1 MKTKNNNSLLLE
13 AIEKNYDSVKALKGV
28 SLKIH
33 PGEFCTLL
41 GASGSGKST
50 ILRVIAGFE
59 TLDSGR
65 LEINDEDMSKMSI
78 AERNIGMV
86 FQNYALFP
94 HMDVFQNIA
103 FGLEMRKLDK
113 SQIKEKVNEVLE
125 LVGLTNQKKRLP
137 SELSGG
143 QQQRVA
149 LARAIV
155 IEPKILLM
163 DEPLGALDKNL
174 RNDMQKQIKNLHKN
188 LNITVVYVTHDQDE
202 AMFLSDKI
210 VLMDEGKIIQTGTC
224 EELYTNPKNRFVAN
238 FLGECNFFT
247 LDSGKKISIRPECL
261 RISGDN
267 KNDRNSFQVDVEDVV
282 FQGRMIKLIG
292 NYNEQ
297 EIIASISPLEYELES
312 NHKDKIFLTYDSESL
327 MNI

>member
-28 SLKIH
+28 SLKIY

-65 LEINDEDMSKMSI
+65 LEINDKDMSKMSI

-137 SELSGG
+137 SALSGG

-174 RNDMQKQIKNLHKN
+174 RNEMQKQIKNLHKN
-188 LNITVVYVTHDQDE
+188 LDITVVYVTHDQDE

-224 EELYTNPKNRFVAN
+224 EELYTKPKNRFVAN

-261 RISGDN
+261 RISDDN
-267 KNDRNSFQVDVEDVV
+267 KNDGNSFQVDVEDVV

-312 NHKDKIFLTYDSESL
+312 THKDKIYLTYDNKSL

>member
-137 SELSGG
+137 SALSGG

-174 RNDMQKQIKNLHKN
+174 RNEMQKQIKNLHKN

-224 EELYTNPKNRFVAN
+224 EELYTKPKNRFVAN

-282 FQGRMIKLIG
+282 FHGRMIKLIG
-292 NYNEQ
+292 NYNKQ

>member
-174 RNDMQKQIKNLHKN
+174 RNEMQKQIKNLHKN

-224 EELYTNPKNRFVAN
+224 EELYTKPKNRFVAN

-312 NHKDKIFLTYDSESL
+312 THKDKIFLTYDSESL

>member
-137 SELSGG
+137 SALSGG

-174 RNDMQKQIKNLHKN
+174 RNEMQKQIKNLHKN

>member
-113 SQIKEKVNEVLE
+113 SQINEKVNEVLE
-125 LVGLTNQKKRLP
+125 LVGLTNQKNRLP
-137 SELSGG
+137 SALSGG

-174 RNDMQKQIKNLHKN
+174 RNEMQKQIKNLHKD

-224 EELYTNPKNRFVAN
+224 EELYTKPKNRFVAN

-261 RISGDN
+261 RISDDN
-267 KNDRNSFQVDVEDVV
+267 KNDGNSFQVDVEDVV

-312 NHKDKIFLTYDSESL
+312 THKEKIYLTYDNKSL

>member
-137 SELSGG
+137 SALSGG

-224 EELYTNPKNRFVAN
+224 EELYTKPKNRFVAN

-247 LDSGKKISIRPECL
+247 LDSGKKIGIRPECL

>member
-1 MKTKNNNSLLLE
+1 
-13 AIEKNYDSVKALKGV
+13 
-28 SLKIH
+28 
-33 PGEFCTLL
+33 
-41 GASGSGKST
+41 
-50 ILRVIAGFE
+50 
-59 TLDSGR
+59 
-65 LEINDEDMSKMSI
+65 
-78 AERNIGMV
+78 
-86 FQNYALFP
+86 
-94 HMDVFQNIA
+94 MDVFQNIA

-125 LVGLTNQKKRLP
+125 LVGLTKQKKRLP
-137 SELSGG
+137 SALSGG

-174 RNDMQKQIKNLHKN
+174 RNDMQKQIKNLHKD

-224 EELYTNPKNRFVAN
+224 EELYTKPKNRFVAN
-238 FLGECNFFT
+238 FLGECNFFI

-261 RISGDN
+261 RISTDN

-297 EIIASISPLEYELES
+297 EIIASISPLEFELES
-312 NHKDKIFLTYDSESL
+312 THKDKIFLTYDNESL
-327 MNI
+327 MSI

>member
-28 SLKIH
+28 SLKIY
-33 PGEFCTLL
+33 PGEFCT

-65 LEINDEDMSKMSI
+65 LEINDKDMSKMSI

-125 LVGLTNQKKRLP
+125 LVGLTNQKNRLP
-137 SELSGG
+137 SALSGG

-155 IEPKILLM
+155 IQPKILLM

-174 RNDMQKQIKNLHKN
+174 RNEMQKQIKNLHKD

-224 EELYTNPKNRFVAN
+224 EELYTKPKNRFVAN

-261 RISGDN
+261 RISDDN
-267 KNDRNSFQVDVEDVV
+267 KNDGNSFQVDVEDVV

-312 NHKDKIFLTYDSESL
+312 THKDKIYLTYDNKSL

>member
-65 LEINDEDMSKMSI
+65 LEINDKDMSKMSI

-125 LVGLTNQKKRLP
+125 LVGLSNQKNRLP
-137 SELSGG
+137 SALSGG

-174 RNDMQKQIKNLHKN
+174 RNEMQKQIKNLHKD

-224 EELYTNPKNRFVAN
+224 EELYTKPKNRFVAN

-282 FQGRMIKLIG
+282 FHGRMIKLIG

-312 NHKDKIFLTYDSESL
+312 THKDKIFLTYDSESL

>member
-1 MKTKNNNSLLLE
+1 
-13 AIEKNYDSVKALKGV
+13 
-28 SLKIH
+28 
-33 PGEFCTLL
+33 
-41 GASGSGKST
+41 
-50 ILRVIAGFE
+50 
-59 TLDSGR
+59 
-65 LEINDEDMSKMSI
+65 
-78 AERNIGMV
+78 
-86 FQNYALFP
+86 
-94 HMDVFQNIA
+94 
-103 FGLEMRKLDK
+103 
-113 SQIKEKVNEVLE
+113 
-125 LVGLTNQKKRLP
+125 
-137 SELSGG
+137 
-143 QQQRVA
+143 
-149 LARAIV
+149 
-155 IEPKILLM
+155 M

-174 RNDMQKQIKNLHKN
+174 RNDMQKQIKNLHKD

-224 EELYTNPKNRFVAN
+224 EELYTKPKNRFVAN

-312 NHKDKIFLTYDSESL
+312 THKDKIFLTYDSESL

>member
-125 LVGLTNQKKRLP
+125 LVGLTNQKNRLP
-137 SELSGG
+137 SALSGG

-174 RNDMQKQIKNLHKN
+174 RNEMQKQIKNLHKD

-224 EELYTNPKNRFVAN
+224 EELYTKPKNRFVAN

-261 RISGDN
+261 RISDDN
-267 KNDRNSFQVDVEDVV
+267 KNDGNSFQVDVEDVV

-312 NHKDKIFLTYDSESL
+312 THKDKIFLTYDSESL

>member
-137 SELSGG
+137 SALSGG

-174 RNDMQKQIKNLHKN
+174 RNEMQKQIKNLHKN

-224 EELYTNPKNRFVAN
+224 EELYINPKNRFVAN

>member
-137 SELSGG
+137 SALSGG

-174 RNDMQKQIKNLHKN
+174 RNEMQKQIKNLHKN

-224 EELYTNPKNRFVAN
+224 EELYTKPKNSFVAN

-292 NYNEQ
+292 NYNKQ

>member
-1 MKTKNNNSLLLE
+1 MKMKNNNSLLLE

-59 TLDSGR
+59 RLDSGR
-65 LEINDEDMSKMSI
+65 LELNDKDMSKMSI

-94 HMDVFQNIA
+94 HMDVFHNIA

-113 SQIKEKVNEVLE
+113 SQIKEKVSEVLE
-125 LVGLTNQKKRLP
+125 LVGLTNQKDRLP
-137 SELSGG
+137 SALSGG

-188 LNITVVYVTHDQDE
+188 LKITVVYVTHDQDE

-210 VLMDEGKIIQTGTC
+210 VLMDEGEIIQTGTC
-224 EELYTNPKNRFVAN
+224 EELYTKPKNKFVAN

-261 RISGDN
+261 RITGDGDN
-267 KNDRNSFQVDVEDVV
+267 DKNSFQVAIKDVV
-282 FQGRMIKLIG
+282 FQGRSIKLIA

-297 EIIASISPLEYELES
+297 EIIASVSPLEHKLES
-312 NHKDKIFLTYDSESL
+312 SDGDKIFLTYDNESL
-327 MNI
+327 INI

>member
-1 MKTKNNNSLLLE
+1 MKTKNNSLLLD
-13 AIEKNYDSVKALKGV
+13 AVEKNYDSVEALKGV
-28 SLKIH
+28 SLKIC

-59 TLDSGR
+59 TLDNGK
-65 LEINDEDMSKMSI
+65 LEINDKDMSKMSI

-113 SQIKEKVNEVLE
+113 SQIIEKVNEVLE
-125 LVGLTNQKKRLP
+125 LVGLTNQKKRFP
-137 SELSGG
+137 SALSGG

-174 RNDMQKQIKNLHKN
+174 RTICKNK
-188 LNITVVYVTHDQDE
+188 
-202 AMFLSDKI
+202 SKI
-210 VLMDEGKIIQTGTC
+210 
-224 EELYTNPKNRFVAN
+224 
-238 FLGECNFFT
+238 FT
-247 LDSGKKISIRPECL
+247 KIS
-261 RISGDN
+261 
-267 KNDRNSFQVDVEDVV
+267 
-282 FQGRMIKLIG
+282 
-292 NYNEQ
+292 
-297 EIIASISPLEYELES
+297 
-312 NHKDKIFLTYDSESL
+312 T
-327 MNI
+327 

>member
-65 LEINDEDMSKMSI
+65 LEINDKDMSKMSI

-137 SELSGG
+137 SALSGG

-174 RNDMQKQIKNLHKN
+174 RNEMQKQIKNLHKN
-188 LNITVVYVTHDQDE
+188 LDITVVYVTHDQDE

-224 EELYTNPKNRFVAN
+224 EELYTKPKNRFVAN

-312 NHKDKIFLTYDSESL
+312 THKDKIYLTYDNKSL

>member
-28 SLKIH
+28 SLTIH

-65 LEINDEDMSKMSI
+65 LEINDKDMSKMSI

-103 FGLEMRKLDK
+103 FGLEMKKLDK

-125 LVGLTNQKKRLP
+125 LVGLTNQKSRLP
-137 SELSGG
+137 SALSGG

-155 IEPKILLM
+155 IKPKILLM

-224 EELYTNPKNRFVAN
+224 KELYTKPKNRFVAN

-267 KNDRNSFQVDVEDVV
+267 KNDKNSFQVDVEDAV

-297 EIIASISPLEYELES
+297 EIIASISPMEFELES
-312 NHKDKIFLTYDSESL
+312 THNDKIFLTYDNESL

>member
-125 LVGLTNQKKRLP
+125 LVGLTNQKNRLP
-137 SELSGG
+137 SALSGG

-174 RNDMQKQIKNLHKN
+174 RNEMQKQIKNLHKD

-210 VLMDEGKIIQTGTC
+210 VLMDEGMIIQTGTC
-224 EELYTNPKNRFVAN
+224 EELYTKPKNRFVAN

-261 RISGDN
+261 RIIGDN

-297 EIIASISPLEYELES
+297 EIIASISPLEYEQES
-312 NHKDKIFLTYDSESL
+312 THKDKIFLTYDNESL

>member
-28 SLKIH
+28 SLKIY

-65 LEINDEDMSKMSI
+65 LEINDKDMSKMSI

-113 SQIKEKVNEVLE
+113 SQINEKVNEVLE
-125 LVGLTNQKKRLP
+125 LVDLTNQKNRLP
-137 SELSGG
+137 SALSGG

-174 RNDMQKQIKNLHKN
+174 RNEMQKQIKNLHKD

-224 EELYTNPKNRFVAN
+224 EELYTKPKNRFVAN

-247 LDSGKKISIRPECL
+247 LDSGKKIGIRPECL
-261 RISGDN
+261 RISTDN

-292 NYNEQ
+292 NYNDQ

-312 NHKDKIFLTYDSESL
+312 THKDKIFLTYDSESL

>member
-113 SQIKEKVNEVLE
+113 SQIKEKVNEALE
-125 LVGLTNQKKRLP
+125 LVGLTNQKNRLP
-137 SELSGG
+137 SALSGG

-174 RNDMQKQIKNLHKN
+174 RNEMQKQIKNLHKD

-224 EELYTNPKNRFVAN
+224 EELYTKPKNRFVAN

-261 RISGDN
+261 RISSDN

-282 FQGRMIKLIG
+282 FHGRMIKLIG

-312 NHKDKIFLTYDSESL
+312 THKDKIFLTYDSESL

>member
-65 LEINDEDMSKMSI
+65 LVINDKDMSKRSI

-125 LVGLTNQKKRLP
+125 LVDLSNQKNRLP
-137 SELSGG
+137 SALSGG

-174 RNDMQKQIKNLHKN
+174 RNEMQKQIKNLHKD

-224 EELYTNPKNRFVAN
+224 EELYTKPKNRFVAN

>member
-125 LVGLTNQKKRLP
+125 LVGLTNQKNRLP

-174 RNDMQKQIKNLHKN
+174 RNEMQKQIKNLHKD

-224 EELYTNPKNRFVAN
+224 EELYTKPKNRFVAN

-297 EIIASISPLEYELES
+297 EVIASISPLEYELES
-312 NHKDKIFLTYDSESL
+312 THKEKIYLTYDNKSL

>member
-125 LVGLTNQKKRLP
+125 LVGLTNQKNRLP
-137 SELSGG
+137 SALSGG

-174 RNDMQKQIKNLHKN
+174 RNDMQKQIKNLHKD

-224 EELYTNPKNRFVAN
+224 EELYTKPKNRFVAN

-261 RISGDN
+261 RISSDN

-282 FQGRMIKLIG
+282 FHGRMIKLIG

-312 NHKDKIFLTYDSESL
+312 THKDKIFLTYDSESL

>member
-13 AIEKNYDSVKALKGV
+13 GIEKNYDSIKALKGV
-28 SLKIH
+28 SLKIN

-59 TLDSGR
+59 RLDSGR
-65 LEINDEDMSKMSI
+65 LELNDKDMSKMSI

-94 HMDVFQNIA
+94 HMDVFHNIA

-113 SQIKEKVNEVLE
+113 SQIREKVSEVLE
-125 LVGLTNQKKRLP
+125 LVGLTNQKDRLP

-188 LNITVVYVTHDQDE
+188 LKITVVYVTHDQDE

-210 VLMDEGKIIQTGTC
+210 VLMDEGEIIQTGTC
-224 EELYTNPKNRFVAN
+224 EELYTKPKNKFVAN

-261 RISGDN
+261 RITSDRD
-267 KNDRNSFQVDVEDVV
+267 NDRNSFQVAIKDVV
-282 FQGRMIKLIG
+282 FQGKSIKLIA
-292 NYNEQ
+292 NYNGQ
-297 EIIASISPLEYELES
+297 EIIASVSPLGHKLES
-312 NHKDKIFLTYDSESL
+312 SNGDKIFLTYDNESL
-327 MNI
+327 INI

>member
-125 LVGLTNQKKRLP
+125 LVGLTNQRKRLP
-137 SELSGG
+137 SSLSGG

-224 EELYTNPKNRFVAN
+224 EELYINPKNRFVAN

>member
-125 LVGLTNQKKRLP
+125 LVDLTNQKNRLP
-137 SELSGG
+137 SALSGG

-174 RNDMQKQIKNLHKN
+174 RNEMQKQIKNLHKD

-224 EELYTNPKNRFVAN
+224 EELYTKPKNRFVAN

-261 RISGDN
+261 RISYDN

-312 NHKDKIFLTYDSESL
+312 THKDKIYLTYDNKSL

>member
-28 SLKIH
+28 SLKIY

-125 LVGLTNQKKRLP
+125 LVGLSNQKNRLP
-137 SELSGG
+137 SALSGG

-174 RNDMQKQIKNLHKN
+174 RNEMQKQIKNLHKD

-224 EELYTNPKNRFVAN
+224 EELYTKPKNRFVAN

-312 NHKDKIFLTYDSESL
+312 THKDKIYLTYDNKSL

>member
-137 SELSGG
+137 SALSGG

>member
-28 SLKIH
+28 SLKIY
-33 PGEFCTLL
+33 PGEFCT

-65 LEINDEDMSKMSI
+65 LEINDKDMSKMSI

-125 LVGLTNQKKRLP
+125 LVGLSNQKNRLP
-137 SELSGG
+137 SALSGG

-174 RNDMQKQIKNLHKN
+174 RNEMQKQIKNLHKD

-224 EELYTNPKNRFVAN
+224 EELYTKPKNRFVAN

-261 RISGDN
+261 RISDDN
-267 KNDRNSFQVDVEDVV
+267 KNDGNSFQVDVEDVV

-312 NHKDKIFLTYDSESL
+312 THKEKIYLTYDNKSL

>member
-28 SLKIH
+28 SLKIY

-65 LEINDEDMSKMSI
+65 LEINDKDMSKMSI

-103 FGLEMRKLDK
+103 FGLEMRKLHK

-125 LVGLTNQKKRLP
+125 LVGLTNQKNRLP
-137 SELSGG
+137 SALSGG

-174 RNDMQKQIKNLHKN
+174 RNEMQKQIKNLHKD

-210 VLMDEGKIIQTGTC
+210 VLMDEGMIIQTGTC
-224 EELYTNPKNRFVAN
+224 EELYTKPKNRFVAN

-261 RISGDN
+261 RISSDN

-297 EIIASISPLEYELES
+297 EIIASISPLEYEPES
-312 NHKDKIFLTYDSESL
+312 THKDKIFLTYDNESL

>member
-65 LEINDEDMSKMSI
+65 VEINDKDMSKMSI

-125 LVGLTNQKKRLP
+125 LVGLTNQKNRLP
-137 SELSGG
+137 SALSGG

-174 RNDMQKQIKNLHKN
+174 RNDMQKQIKNLHKD

-282 FQGRMIKLIG
+282 FHGRMIKLIG

-312 NHKDKIFLTYDSESL
+312 THKDKIFLTYDSESL

>member
-28 SLKIH
+28 SLKID

-65 LEINDEDMSKMSI
+65 LEINDKDMSKMSI

-94 HMDVFQNIA
+94 HMDVFKNIA
-103 FGLEMRKLDK
+103 FGLEMRELDK

-125 LVGLTNQKKRLP
+125 LVGLKNQKNRLP
-137 SELSGG
+137 SALSGG

-202 AMFLSDKI
+202 AMYLSDKI
-210 VLMDEGKIIQTGTC
+210 VLMDEGMIIQTGTC
-224 EELYTNPKNRFVAN
+224 EELYTKPKNRFVAK

-261 RISGDN
+261 RISTDN

-292 NYNEQ
+292 HYNEQ
-297 EIIASISPLEYELES
+297 EIIASINPLEYKLES
-312 NHKDKIFLTYDSESL
+312 THKDKIFLTYDNESL